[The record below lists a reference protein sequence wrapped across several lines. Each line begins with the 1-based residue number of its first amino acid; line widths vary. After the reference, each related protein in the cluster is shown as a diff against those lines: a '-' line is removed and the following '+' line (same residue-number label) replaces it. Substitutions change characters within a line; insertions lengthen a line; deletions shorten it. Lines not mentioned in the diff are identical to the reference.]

1 MKIKKNVSQFDQD
14 VATGGGYQYTGNKL
28 SSFLANKRMSD
39 SIKSFYNFSNLNV
52 LDCGCGDGKYTKD
65 YMEFGAASVL
75 GLDPAEKA
83 IESASKANNDENI
96 TFAVGD
102 VYSLNTNNEIKNR
115 NQLYDIAVLRGVL
128 HHVSDQ
134 SLAVKSVAQVSN
146 AILILEPNGNNPVL
160 KIIEKVS
167 KYHIEHEEQSFT
179 LKQIKKWLKDAGY
192 SQVKHKYINLV
203 PFFCPDWF
211 AKLANFLTP
220 LVERIPI
227 LRVLLCG
234 QVTIV
239 ATKNTIL

>member
-1 MKIKKNVSQFDQD
+1 MKIKKNVNQFDRD
-14 VATGGGYQYTGNKL
+14 VELGGGYQYTGAKL
-28 SSFLANKRMSD
+28 SSILANQRMSD
-39 SIKSFYNFSNLNV
+39 SVKTFLNFSESSV

-65 YMEFGAASVL
+65 YIDFGASSVL
-75 GLDPAEKA
+75 ALDPAGKA
-83 IESASKANNDENI
+83 IESASKANNYENI
-96 TFAVGD
+96 KFAVGD

-146 AILILEPNGNNPVL
+146 AILILEPNGNNPAL

-179 LKQIKKWLKDAGY
+179 LKQFKKWLKDAGY
-192 SQVKHKYINLV
+192 SQIKHKYINLV

-227 LRVLLCG
+227 LRVFLCG
-234 QVTIV
+234 QIMII
-239 ATKNTIL
+239 ASKK